1 MARLSGWTL
10 ITSWRVC
17 APFWHNN
24 DKFAKQI
31 KLADAQWFPRSAI
44 TAIISHPDGSS
55 YSPSELKKLED
66 KSESNQTT
74 AAALA
79 PAERKPGDISGS
91 SGHEMGVT
99 RVPPATA
106 IAGVLIREWA
116 KGGLDLVSKL

>member
-1 MARLSGWTL
+1 MTKLL
-10 ITSWRVC
+10 
-17 APFWHNN
+17 N
-24 DKFAKQI
+24 

-44 TAIISHPDGSS
+44 AAIISHPDVSS
-55 YSPSELKKLED
+55 YTPAELKKLED
-66 KSESNQTT
+66 KSASNQTT

-79 PAERKPGDISGS
+79 PAERKPGDVSSS

-99 RVPPATA
+99 RLPPATA